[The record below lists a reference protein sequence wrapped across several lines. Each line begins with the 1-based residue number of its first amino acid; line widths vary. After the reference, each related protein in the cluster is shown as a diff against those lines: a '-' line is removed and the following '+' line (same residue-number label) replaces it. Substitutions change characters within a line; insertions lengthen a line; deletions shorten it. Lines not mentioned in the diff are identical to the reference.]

1 MKRTTIIAMML
12 TAAITMML
20 CGCSSEEML
29 SGIASESKT
38 VPISVTDAGFVSA
51 VGKQTRTAEDGV
63 KTTFSKDDA
72 IGIYVT
78 DGSTVKYTNLKYT
91 YDDAKSSWTNT
102 TYGANVPFVAGGK
115 YFAYY
120 PYQDTYT
127 EATLAT
133 DVTANATTPEAFFEP
148 IINAWTPATD
158 QSTHANYTAQDL
170 MVAQGSFATDHY
182 TFSLAHQMAL
192 VEVDFAQVR
201 YFYDGGVRDK
211 YSFDTY
217 TPYHIGKGQYR
228 ILVKPNDA
236 TMSMNGKIYGDATAV
251 IGNWSFAETSPAKSV
266 TKVYQLNNE
275 AASEKTGSYSGIAV
289 GQLYYSDGTY
299 SSTYDENK
307 TPIGIIVST
316 TNAYC
321 EPSSGYGH
329 GLVMALH
336 DASAAAAWGSI
347 LETVLPSIEGL
358 SDYIQDYSGLNN
370 TKKIESAHSSE
381 LETSN
386 PAFYYAYVDYNK
398 KCMTPS
404 TSSVWFLPSIGQLIH
419 MMEQLVR
426 NNNQVMQIERD
437 HNTEAVGYECS
448 SDIGKFKNAQKKI
461 SDKYTNLQWD
471 IFGEHYYLASTQ
483 CNRWSLNKAC
493 AIGHFLNNL
502 VFDIVKKLGQNY
514 VRPFLAF

>member
-12 TAAITMML
+12 AAAITMML

-91 YDDAKSSWTNT
+91 YDDVTSSWTNT

-120 PYQDTYT
+120 PYRDTYT
-127 EATLAT
+127 EATSTT
-133 DVTANATTPEAFFEP
+133 DVTAKATTAETFFAP
-148 IINAWTPATD
+148 IITAWTPATD
-158 QSTHANYTAQDL
+158 QSTQANYTAQDL
-170 MVAQGSFATDHY
+170 MVAQGAANTNGY
-182 TFSLAHQMAL
+182 AFSLVHQMAM
-192 VEVDFAQVR
+192 VEMDFAQVR

-217 TPYHIGKGQYR
+217 TPYHIGEGQYR
-228 ILVKPNDA
+228 ILVKSNDA
-236 TMSMNGKIYGDATAV
+236 TMSMNGKISNASVA
-251 IGNWSFAETSPAKSV
+251 IGTWSFAETSPAKAV

-307 TPIGIIVST
+307 IPIGIIVST
-316 TNAYC
+316 NSDYC
-321 EPSSGYGH
+321 ELSSGYGH

-336 DASAAAAWGSI
+336 DASTAAAWGNKFEDI
-347 LETVLPSIEGL
+347 LADAQNMAAVIR
-358 SDYIQDYSGLNN
+358 DYSGLNN
-370 TKKIESAHSSE
+370 TKSMARVHSSE

-398 KCMTPS
+398 KHVTPS
-404 TSSVWFLPSIGQLIH
+404 TSSVWFLPSMGQLIH

-437 HNTEAVGYECS
+437 HN
-448 SDIGKFKNAQKKI
+448 
-461 SDKYTNLQWD
+461 
-471 IFGEHYYLASTQ
+471 
-483 CNRWSLNKAC
+483 
-493 AIGHFLNNL
+493 
-502 VFDIVKKLGQNY
+502 
-514 VRPFLAF
+514 

>member
-1 MKRTTIIAMML
+1 MML
-12 TAAITMML
+12 AAAITMML

-51 VGKQTRTAEDGV
+51 VGDKTRTAESGTT
-63 KTTFSKDDA
+63 TTFTNGDA

-91 YDDAKSSWTNT
+91 YDETNKVWTNT

-120 PYQDTYT
+120 PYRDTYT
-127 EATLAT
+127 EATSTT
-133 DVTANATTPEAFFEP
+133 DVTAKATTAETFFAP
-148 IINAWTPATD
+148 IITAWTPATD
-158 QSTHANYTAQDL
+158 QSTQANYTAQDL
-170 MVAQGSFATDHY
+170 MVAQGAANTNGY
-182 TFSLAHQMAL
+182 AFSLVHQMAM
-192 VEVDFAQVR
+192 VEMDFAQVR

-217 TPYHIGKGQYR
+217 TPYHIGEGQYR

-236 TMSMNGKIYGDATAV
+236 TMSMNGKISNASVA
-251 IGNWSFAETSPAKSV
+251 IGNWSFAETSPAKAV

-307 TPIGIIVST
+307 IPIGIIVST
-316 TNAYC
+316 NSDYC
-321 EPSSGYGH
+321 ELSSGYGH

-336 DASAAAAWGSI
+336 DATPINTGVSWTNSTIDGN
-347 LETVLPSIEGL
+347 LLKNNTNLKMCYEDV
-358 SDYIQDYSGLNN
+358 SGLTN
-370 TKKIESAHSSE
+370 TKTIFNKYASTFEKDY
-381 LETSN
+381 
-386 PAFYYAYVDYNK
+386 PAFYDAYIDYNTNYMSPRLS
-398 KCMTPS
+398 CS
-404 TSSVWFLPSIGQLIH
+404 GWFLPSIGQFWDVT
-419 MMEQLVR
+419 EQIANKYSITWKLALCHNENTTSVY
-426 NNNQVMQIERD
+426 RD
-437 HNTEAVGYECS
+437 DNT
-448 SDIGKFKNAQKKI
+448 IL
-461 SDKYTNLQWD
+461 T
-471 IFGEHYYLASTQ
+471 IFGKINELMGGYQNLSYGQIQENHAIYWSSSYSSGWAYCMSFYAPTGGILQSWATD
-483 CNRWSLNKAC
+483 RWFS
-493 AIGHFLNNL
+493 
-502 VFDIVKKLGQNY
+502 